1 MASKDQTEFVSY
13 DIWQTE
19 IKKRSVNAR
28 YWLTIIDLEVILVI
42 FIKNISNADFDFQGL
57 IFQNSFLQP
66 VAVSCP

>member
-42 FIKNISNADFDFQGL
+42 FLKNISNADFDFEGL
-57 IFQNSFLQP
+57 IFQSPFCDRSP
-66 VAVSCP
+66 